1 MTNTSLIEHVLQS
14 LIFIHAAL
22 GGIAL
27 LAGLVALSSTKGR
40 TTHKKTGRIFY
51 YALLSSALIA
61 MLVTLMPNHTS
72 PFFFC
77 ISLLT
82 LYLLISGKRS
92 LMMKSSE
99 HSLTTDRIL
108 AVMIIITGLGMIM
121 YPVFLYARINI
132 ILLVFGL
139 VSCVFGLLDL
149 FVYRSPAVS
158 RKHFLK
164 LHLSKMTGAYI
175 ATVTAFTVVNKF
187 FSGLLSWF
195 LPSILGTLLIIY
207 WLFKFSNRRRRTA

>member
-1 MTNTSLIEHVLQS
+1 MDNVSFTEHILQG
-14 LIFIHAAL
+14 LIFVHAAL
-22 GGIAL
+22 GGFAL
-27 LAGLVALSSTKGR
+27 VAGLVAMSSKKGR
-40 TTHKKTGRIFY
+40 AVHKKAGRIFY

-61 MLVTLMPNHTS
+61 LVVTLMPNHTS

-92 LMMKSSE
+92 LSMKSSE
-99 HSLTTDRIL
+99 HALIADRIL
-108 AVMIIITGLGMIM
+108 AILIIITGIGMIL
-121 YPVFLYARINI
+121 YPLFLYGKMNL

-139 VSCVFGLLDL
+139 VSCLFGLLDL
-149 FVYRSPAVS
+149 YVYRSPAVS
-158 RKHFLK
+158 QKHFLK

-207 WLFKFSNRRRRTA
+207 WLFKFSNRRTRSA